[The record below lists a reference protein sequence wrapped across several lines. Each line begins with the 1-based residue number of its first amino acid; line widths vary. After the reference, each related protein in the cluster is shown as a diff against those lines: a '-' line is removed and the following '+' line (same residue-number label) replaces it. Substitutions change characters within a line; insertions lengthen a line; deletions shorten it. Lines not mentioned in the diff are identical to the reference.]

1 MANDMRNQFIKAGY
15 TPSNDRR
22 TYNQGKQHNGYA
34 NRNMNNM
41 YSYVAPLNYSPVDD
55 GEKVIKNIKKNKYNE
70 IALTTS
76 QIRKFLTAVN
86 VVRNKVELYKAQN
99 KACDALSREL
109 TAEVKFL
116 KVNLLYQ
123 AGKDKSGTVKNF
135 VEVANLEAIIDDIDN
150 DLQKFADFCK
160 YVEALVA
167 YHKFLGGKD
176 K

>member
-41 YSYVAPLNYSPVDD
+41 YSYFAPLNYSPVDD

-86 VVRNKVELYKAQN
+86 VVRNKVELFKAQN

-135 VEVANLEAIIDDIDN
+135 VEVANLEAIIDDIGN
-150 DLQKFADFCK
+150 DLQKFAKFCK

-167 YHKFLGGKD
+167 YHKFLGGND
-176 K
+176 

>member
-1 MANDMRNQFIKAGY
+1 MANDIRNQFIKAGY

-86 VVRNKVELYKAQN
+86 VVRNKVELFKAQN

-176 K
+176 

>member
-15 TPSNDRR
+15 TPSNDRG

-86 VVRNKVELYKAQN
+86 VVRNKVELFKAQN

-176 K
+176 

>member
-86 VVRNKVELYKAQN
+86 VVRNKVELFKAQN

-135 VEVANLEAIIDDIDN
+135 VEVANLEAIIEDIDN

-176 K
+176 

>member
-86 VVRNKVELYKAQN
+86 VVRNKVELFKAQN

-167 YHKFLGGKD
+167 YHKFLGGND
-176 K
+176 

>member
-86 VVRNKVELYKAQN
+86 VVRNKVELFKAQN

-123 AGKDKSGTVKNF
+123 ACKDKSGTVKNF
-135 VEVANLEAIIDDIDN
+135 VEVANLEAIIDDIGN
-150 DLQKFADFCK
+150 DLQKFAKFCK

-167 YHKFLGGKD
+167 YHKFLGGND
-176 K
+176 